1 MRKNLITSIVV
12 SVALLTLGGSI
23 KILNALDTLV
33 MEEMVL
39 PAPISLKINDVDFNI
54 DQAEFTKSQYCSKDG
69 AFTFFFTST
78 FPHAFTLRMVLESD
92 EPFRLNHRYEIPYN
106 DGTLSAVLQDYNFK
120 KEDDHATSG
129 WIEFTKFEKEGGIL
143 TRNGEVMCSIEGRF
157 GFTVSDT
164 GCPDKNMQITEGCTL
179 ILCKLYVYSHQK
191 MANYVLII

>member
-54 DQAEFTKSQYCSKDG
+54 DQSEFTKSQYCSKDG

-92 EPFRLNHRYEIPYN
+92 EPFRLNHRYEIPYEH
-106 DGTLSAVLQDYNFK
+106 DGTLSAVLQDYNFR

-164 GCPDKNMQITEGCTL
+164 GCPDKNMQITEGTFRIPEAQYCDLRT
-179 ILCKLYVYSHQK
+179 IK
-191 MANYVLII
+191 